1 MIKCTIQTLGVHLSQ
16 SRQSWTS
23 FLEMNLHLGADLHE
37 NTHSAGQSWKFEV
50 QYFMKQV
57 FKCPIDLPAK
67 FD

>member
-1 MIKCTIQTLGVHLSQ
+1 MHNTNFRCTPQPKQTKLDVIFRNESA
-16 SRQSWTS
+16 S
-23 FLEMNLHLGADLHE
+23 DLHE